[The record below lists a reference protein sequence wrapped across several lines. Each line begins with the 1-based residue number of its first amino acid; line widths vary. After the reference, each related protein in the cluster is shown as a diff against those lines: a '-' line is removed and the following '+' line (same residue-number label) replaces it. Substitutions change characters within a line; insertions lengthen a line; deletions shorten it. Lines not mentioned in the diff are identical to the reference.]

1 MNGAQHGGISKLI
14 ILQMEELVRGILSV
28 VIGVGKVVVAFYLAI
43 WLLLI
48 DGPLPNLIGA
58 ALLVTTFA
66 YSIQSLFSLLYNK
79 IKNI

>member
-1 MNGAQHGGISKLI
+1 
-14 ILQMEELVRGILSV
+14 MEELVRGILSV

-48 DGPLPNLIGA
+48 DGPLSNLIGA
-58 ALLVTTFA
+58 SFLVTTFA